1 MSPAGPAPGHL
12 RVATWNPSSLGA
24 RLEAV
29 GRVLERAAPD
39 VVCLQETKT
48 AQLSELAVST
58 FERHGYAIAHVG
70 GRAYSGVAVV
80 ARHPIADV
88 RASGELELDD
98 EHHDREPRIISWL
111 VATPAPL
118 RPAPAAGRLACRYA
132 T

>member
-1 MSPAGPAPGHL
+1 
-12 RVATWNPSSLGA
+12 VATWDLTSLGA

-39 VVCLQETKT
+39 VVCLQETRS
-48 AQLSELAVST
+48 AQLSERAVST
-58 FERHGYAIAHVG
+58 FERTATPSHTSA
-70 GRAYSGVAVV
+70 GRAYNGVAVA

-88 RASGELELDD
+88 RASGDVD
-98 EHHDREPRIISWL
+98 AEHLDREPRIISCL

-118 RPAPAAGRLACRYA
+118 RSAPAAGRLACRYA